1 MILHNSVKYGI
12 ESNGDRNEMNKDGY
26 NEGATMTKYKGL
38 YYLQYSTPGTQFI
51 TYADAVYVSENPL
64 GPFTYMEDNPYS
76 IKPGGLFPEQVMD
89 IHFRINTVIIGMFLQ
104 W

>member
-1 MILHNSVKYGI
+1 MHNSVKYGI

-76 IKPGGLFPEQVMD
+76 IKPGGF
-89 IHFRINTVIIGMFLQ
+89 ISGAGHGHT
-104 W
+104 